1 MNRGIS
7 RTEEANIPKF
17 NSHDEARAY
26 FKEKYGDNFMMM
38 DSAIIDGMKLY
49 FYDLILN
56 KEAYIL
62 MQEKKRQS
70 PIMLDTSTITE
81 EMFFSS
87 QRIEIF
93 ENGNIH
99 ILH

>member
-1 MNRGIS
+1 MKYGIS
-7 RTEEANIPKF
+7 RQEEAQIPEF

-26 FKEKYGDNFMMM
+26 FKEKYGNKFIMI
-38 DSAIIDGMKLY
+38 DSTVIDGMKLY
-49 FYDLILN
+49 FYDLVVN
-56 KEAYIL
+56 EEAYLL

-70 PIMLDTSTITE
+70 PIMLDVDTITE

-93 ENGNIH
+93 ENGRIH

>member
-7 RTEEANIPKF
+7 RTEEANIPQF
-17 NSHDEARAY
+17 SSHEEARAY
-26 FKEKYGDNFMMM
+26 FKELYGTNFMMI
-38 DSAIIDGMKLY
+38 DSTVVDGMKLY

-70 PIMLDTSTITE
+70 PVMLDTSTITE